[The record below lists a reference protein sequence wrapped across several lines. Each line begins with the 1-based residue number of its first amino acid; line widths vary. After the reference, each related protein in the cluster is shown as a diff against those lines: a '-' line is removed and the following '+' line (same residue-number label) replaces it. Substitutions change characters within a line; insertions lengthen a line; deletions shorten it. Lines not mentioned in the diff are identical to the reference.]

1 MKKIIFTL
9 LVTLFSFTS
18 NVIAQG
24 DADFSGG
31 NGTQENPWQIR
42 TAVQLDNVRNN
53 LSATEMKFFKLMND
67 IDLKDIAETNNWMPY
82 KDGASSSAAY
92 MDFDGNGFVIKNM
105 HIEGKTANYQSF
117 AGFIWGT
124 IRNLGLVNVYINCPA
139 VGGIGAFVGYV
150 GSGTPSN
157 NHYRTGSIENCY
169 ATGYILGGGGTVGG
183 IAGSIG
189 RPSNNGTTSFVKN
202 CYFSGE
208 LHNVYAGSSS
218 TVRTGGIAGLVL
230 ANTTAANN
238 TISPIQNCYA
248 TGFYRTGK
256 GRIGGIVGETEHT
269 IENSVAFADLEEE
282 GSTANSMGMIVG
294 YCDNTGTTSK
304 FGKVL
309 NSWSYDGV
317 KMRRGGE
324 WVTPGYFNTP
334 GTGTISPVDGSLKDL
349 TYLSNAVNYYVELG
363 FPMAGET
370 AVWSQQLRSSIY
382 PQLLWVA
389 SRSDAQDIDGLTN
402 IPDITTGT
410 NPQKEHQEPAVIA
423 NGNLIIFKDVTEA
436 LKVSVY
442 DAKGALL
449 KTFNQTVDGASIV
462 LSDNNKLLLVKMT
475 SQSGKVITRKLI
487 K

>member
-9 LVTLFSFTS
+9 LVALFSFTS
-18 NVIAQG
+18 YVKAVG
-24 DADFSGG
+24 DTDFSGG
-31 NGTQENPWQIR
+31 NGTQEDPWQIR

-53 LSATEMKFFKLMND
+53 LSATEMKFFKLTND

-82 KDGASSSAAY
+82 KDGTSSSAAY

-189 RPSNNGTTSFVKN
+189 RPSNNGTTSFIKN

-309 NSWSYDGV
+309 NSWAYDGV

-449 KTFNQTVDGASIV
+449 KTFDQTEDGASIV
-462 LSDNNKLLLVKMT
+462 VSDNNRLLLVKMT
-475 SQSGKVITRKLI
+475 SSSGNVITRKLI